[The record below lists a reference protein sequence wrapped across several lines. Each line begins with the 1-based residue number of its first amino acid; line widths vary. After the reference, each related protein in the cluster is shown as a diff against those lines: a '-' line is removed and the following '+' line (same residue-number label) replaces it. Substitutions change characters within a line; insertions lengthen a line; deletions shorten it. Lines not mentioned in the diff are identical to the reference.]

1 MINCS
6 KKLNI
11 TKVLSVYLLLTT
23 LSINNL
29 SGTFIGEAVEVIKAV
44 KKVLPKELVEDWRT
58 SYNHYAKCFSARRF
72 DPVSMNFAIP
82 GHYVSIHQ
90 VMMGELEEQAVTLT
104 EKKRKGLRKK
114 HTSAKE
120 VFKIQLSGVGGSGK
134 TTFARSLAGS
144 VKDNYSVVWEL
155 NGESEESFYHSI
167 GLLTQRLLQSPYL
180 RKQYNKRIAHETDY
194 RKKQVK
200 SLSFLQGLLKTRKHP
215 WMLIIDNVSTDSDVF
230 NHLDL
235 INYNLYGRG
244 VLLVTTT
251 DDHDYPGYARQAIP
265 QLTLPES
272 FSLYSAVA
280 EYSGLEEV
288 LHPVFA
294 KIPPYP
300 LDVTLSAAYMHKLG
314 LTPEQYLMTL
324 ETSSHDLA
332 EDMAVL
338 SRSHGAGGLTRQHMT
353 INAIDDVCSAAPDHG
368 ATILFYMSLFDHAD
382 VPHSL
387 IREFTQD
394 ISDKRVSYLGIL
406 SALEKQHLI
415 EHNREDSTFRIHK
428 SISDLFLNHIYTQMN
443 DDQRSMVIAEI
454 AERFSTRLLDA
465 NATKD
470 ILAIEEELTRTSYM
484 LRRLNLVA
492 TEIDHLL
499 LPLYSQLGSSYRLLG
514 DYTKSEEYCNKV
526 LATEITD
533 ESTKRHIHGLA
544 LFNLGKIKISK
555 EDYFEAE
562 ALYQQALMLH
572 EHEYG
577 KESIEC
583 ATVLD
588 DLGVCHEIKEQ
599 VAKAKDLH
607 EQSLAIKKKLCP
619 TGDSVAI
626 ADSYHNLGNVS
637 FMEGNYD
644 QAKEYYKKC
653 LVIYNRDSKSNSIKI
668 AETENNLGVLSQS
681 IDRIYDQALVHYKS
695 ALKTLEGHY
704 GEGHI
709 ETVNTIFNIGRL
721 FAEQRS
727 HREAIEYF
735 TTALAIKEE
744 YFGEYSAKS
753 IDVVTDMVESFEYLK
768 EAEQITKYKEYL
780 ARCKANAE

>member
-1 MINCS
+1 MINCN

-11 TKVLSVYLLLTT
+11 TKSLSVYLLLTA

-29 SGTFIGEAVEVIKAV
+29 SGTFVGEAVEVIKAV

-58 SYNHYAKCFSARRF
+58 SYNHYAKCLSAARF
-72 DPVSMNFAIP
+72 DPVSMDFAIP

-90 VMMGELEEQAVTLT
+90 VMMGELEEQAVSIT

-134 TTFARSLAGS
+134 TTFARSLASS

-155 NGESEESFYHSI
+155 NGESEESFYHSV

-200 SLSFLQGLLKTRKHP
+200 SLAFLQGLLKTRKHP
-215 WMLIIDNVSTDSDVF
+215 WMLIVDNVSTGSDIF

-272 FSLYSAVA
+272 FNLYSAVA
-280 EYSGLEEV
+280 EYSDSEEV

-300 LDVTLSAAYMHKLG
+300 LDITLSAAYMHKLG

-353 INAIDDVCSAAPDHG
+353 IKAIEDVCSSAPDHG

-387 IREFTQD
+387 IREFIQD

-428 SISDLFLNHIYTQMN
+428 SISDLFLNHIYTQMD
-443 DDQRSMVIAEI
+443 DDQRSIVIAEI
-454 AERFSTRLLDA
+454 AGRFSTRLLNI

-470 ILAIEEELTRTSYM
+470 ILAIEEELTRASYM

-492 TEIDHLL
+492 TEIAHLL

-514 DYTKSEEYCNKV
+514 DYTKSEQYCNKV

-544 LFNLGKIKISK
+544 LFNLGKVRFSK
-555 EDYFEAE
+555 EDYSEAE
-562 ALYQQALMLH
+562 ELYQQVLVLY
-572 EHEYG
+572 EQEYG
-577 KESIEC
+577 KESIEV

-599 VAKAKDLH
+599 VAEAKDLH
-607 EQSLAIKKKLCP
+607 EQSLAIKQKLCP
-619 TGDSVAI
+619 TEDPVAI

-644 QAKEYYKKC
+644 QAKEYYAKC
-653 LVIYNRDSKSNSIKI
+653 LAIYNRDIEQNSIKI
-668 AETENNLGVLSQS
+668 AETENNLGVLAQS
-681 IDRIYDQALVHYKS
+681 VIEDYNEAFVHYS
-695 ALKTLEGHY
+695 RALKTLEDHY
-704 GEGHI
+704 GEDHI
-709 ETVNTIFNIGRL
+709 KTFNTIFNIGRL
-721 FAEQRS
+721 LVEQEKLT
-727 HREAIEYF
+727 EALEYF
-735 TTALAIKEE
+735 SKGLSIKEE
-744 YFGEYSAKS
+744 LFGKYSGKS
-753 IDVVTDMVESFEYLK
+753 RELLEDIIEVYEDLGDT
-768 EAEQITKYKEYL
+768 EQLSIYREYL
-780 ARCKANAE
+780 AKCK

>member
-1 MINCS
+1 MINYS

-29 SGTFIGEAVEVIKAV
+29 SGTFVGEAVEVIKNI
-44 KKVLPKELVEDWRT
+44 KKALPKEFVEDLRET
-58 SYNHYAKCFSARRF
+58 SNHYAKCLSAARF
-72 DPVSMNFAIP
+72 DPVSMDFVIP
-82 GHYVSIHQ
+82 GHYVSVHQ
-90 VMMGELEEQAVTLT
+90 GMMGDLEEQAVSIT

-114 HTSAKE
+114 HISAKE
-120 VFKIQLSGVGGSGK
+120 VFNIQLSGVGGSGK
-134 TTFARSLAGS
+134 TTFARSLAGI

-155 NGESEESFYHSI
+155 NGESEESFYHSV

-200 SLSFLQGLLKTRKHP
+200 SLAFLQGLLKTRKHP
-215 WMLIIDNVSTDSDVF
+215 WMLIVDNVSTDSDVF

-272 FSLYSAVA
+272 FNLYSAVA

-428 SISDLFLNHIYTQMN
+428 SISDLFLNHIHTQMN
-443 DDQRSMVIAEI
+443 DDQRSMIIAEI

-555 EDYFEAE
+555 EDYSEAE
-562 ALYQQALMLH
+562 ELYQQALVLY
-572 EHEYG
+572 EQEYG
-577 KESIEC
+577 KESIEVV
-583 ATVLD
+583 TVLD

-607 EQSLAIKKKLCP
+607 EQSLAIKQKLCP

-681 IDRIYDQALVHYKS
+681 VTEDYNEAFVHYS
-695 ALKTLEGHY
+695 RALKSLEGHY
-704 GEGHI
+704 GEDHI
-709 ETVNTIFNIGRL
+709 KTFNTIFNIGRL
-721 FAEQRS
+721 LVEQEKLT
-727 HREAIEYF
+727 EALEYF
-735 TTALAIKEE
+735 SKGLSIKEE
-744 YFGEYSAKS
+744 LFGRYSGKS
-753 IDVVTDMVESFEYLK
+753 RELLEDIIEVYEDLRDT
-768 EAEQITKYKEYL
+768 EQLNIYREYL
-780 ARCKANAE
+780 AKCK